1 MERKRAQLALFSVIA
16 MAIMLTSAIP
26 SLYAFSNAAQ
36 ILASAAPSLYVFS
49 NTAQTPTVP
58 QPPNDHRDPPWMANL
73 TDTQRET
80 LKQKMEELKTAGKT
94 PQEIHSAMDD
104 ILTQWGIQVPQP
116 PNDHHDPPWMANL
129 TDTQKETLQQK
140 MDELKAAGTS
150 PQEMHSAIDDMLKQW
165 GIQILQPPAD
175 RPAPPWMAN
184 LTDTQRETL
193 KQKMEELKT
202 AGKTP
207 QEIHSAMDD
216 ILTQWGIQ
224 VPQPPSD
231 HPNPH

>member
-1 MERKRAQLALFSVIA
+1 LEKKIA
-16 MAIMLTSAIP
+16 GPLLLSAIALATILASAVP

-36 ILASAAPSLYVFS
+36 ILVSAAPSLYDFS
-49 NTAQTPTVP
+49 KSAQTPTVADEGNRP
-58 QPPNDHRDPPWMANL
+58 DPPWMANL
-73 TDTQRET
+73 TDTQKET

-104 ILTQWGIQVPQP
+104 MLKQWGIQVPQP
-116 PNDHHDPPWMANL
+116 PPDRPDPPWMANL
-129 TDTQKETLQQK
+129 TDTQRAAVEQK
-140 MDELKAAGTS
+140 MDEMKAAGAN
-150 PQEMHSAIDDMLKQW
+150 PQETHSAIDDMLKQW
-165 GIQILQPPAD
+165 GIQIPQPPAD

-184 LTDTQRETL
+184 LTDTQKETL

-216 ILTQWGIQ
+216 MLKQWGIQ
-224 VPQPPSD
+224 VPKPRTFVPP
-231 HPNPH
+231 